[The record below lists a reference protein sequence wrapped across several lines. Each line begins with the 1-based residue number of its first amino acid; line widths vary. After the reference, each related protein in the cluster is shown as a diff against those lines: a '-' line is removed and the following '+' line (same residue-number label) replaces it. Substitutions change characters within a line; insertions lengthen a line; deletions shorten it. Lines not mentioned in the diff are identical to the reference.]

1 MAGRARLSLGLE
13 TEIRPLLILI
23 TPNWELLNEI
33 ATNLSS
39 FPLSGRSFIRSVK
52 RQMCVLERVPNPQQS
67 SRGGDCRHMP
77 TVAFYI
83 E

>member
-23 TPNWELLNEI
+23 TPNWELLSEI

-39 FPLSGRSFIRSVK
+39 FPLSGRSSV
-52 RQMCVLERVPNPQQS
+52 R
-67 SRGGDCRHMP
+67 
-77 TVAFYI
+77 
-83 E
+83 